1 MRKNRMT
8 ITSRY
13 TRTIITTLL
22 VTLSV
27 LTVSAQATSTD
38 AVQLYSKAQ
47 TEYSNGQF
55 DKCKESLYAMLP
67 SAKGM
72 LKTSAYRLL
81 ALCSLE
87 QGDIEEAK
95 NNVALLLKSD
105 PYFTPSLGDPM
116 RFLDMISEA
125 KDQSAGI
132 TTASRQAETLE
143 EAPVPVTLI
152 TDEMIRHSGA
162 QTLQEVL
169 CLFVPGMTMAEGMET
184 NIAMHGVY
192 SLTQDKILFMVDGH
206 RLNSSSTNAE
216 APDFRSNLD
225 KIKQIEVLRG
235 PASSLYGNVALTAV
249 VNIITYKGA
258 ELNGTRISGL
268 AGTQRSFGG
277 SLVVGGGNNVVDI
290 MGWGSMYNSLGFRNE
305 IDNITGGKSILYSHS
320 TDGRPAY
327 DIGLKGRW
335 QDFTLSINL
344 QRSKRVP
351 YMNVL
356 QINGLTS
363 LEDVI
368 VGAMQQADENDIVKD
383 LMGMYGI
390 QPVDTRPDVNSF
402 RNFTYDRYGKI
413 NGETP
418 GITRSNN
425 RINIDYAH
433 SFGKFDVQASAY
445 VNFES
450 TSLYNALGDS
460 VNSAV
465 ISDNAVDLLET
476 LIGYSYISQGEDP
489 TAVINQLDQ
498 NLRGK
503 TTADVMKI
511 ILMPASNDSESEQL
525 RRVLATTPA
534 NYNGAYQKL
543 DWQNNTYG
551 FQAQGLTNY
560 NLLGHGTVI
569 LGAQFEQ
576 FSMTGKNFTMGG
588 NYIAA
593 ANMSSSSI
601 FRKGSETSLSGY
613 LQIKH
618 SFSPRWILNAGLR
631 YDNKRRFNGS
641 RLRRLSPRLSV
652 IHKLDNNWTIRGN
665 YNYSFVDAPYLYRA
679 CILPIFSGGEDMKPE
694 TMHGLN
700 FTTEYHKGGL
710 RAEVG
715 TFYNLLNDLVVLNPA
730 IAQAYARGGLSDTYI
745 FNNTGKVYLFGV
757 EGSAQYQRRNLFAN
771 LNATWQR
778 VVKHEHYL
786 VYKSQTY
793 STPAFHANLTVAGAP
808 YRGKGSGFFDG
819 GTLWLRGT
827 TQFQT
832 ATYYPTI
839 DLLRTMVMGDYATVM
854 NRVAPQCV
862 VGIGAIYE
870 WKYLDI
876 NLSLKN
882 LFNNNYHIGSML
894 SDGVPYAG
902 RSFLAKVT
910 VKF

>member
-1 MRKNRMT
+1 MST
-8 ITSRY
+8 HS
-13 TRTIITTLL
+13 IIHTCAKVAVTLL
-22 VTLSV
+22 LAVFSV
-27 LTVSAQATSTD
+27 LSVSAQANPAD
-38 AVQLYSKAQ
+38 VDHLFRKAQ
-47 TEYSNGQF
+47 MEYDNGQF
-55 DKCKESLYAMLP
+55 SKCQESLQALLP
-67 SAKGM
+67 SARGM
-72 LKTSAYRLL
+72 VKSGAYRLM
-81 ALCSLE
+81 ALCALE
-87 QGDIEEAK
+87 QSDLEGARSNI
-95 NNVALLLKSD
+95 ALLLKYD
-105 PYFTPSLGDPM
+105 PYFTPSLGDPI
-116 RFLDMISEA
+116 RFRDLISEA

-132 TTASRQAETLE
+132 TTASRQAENMD

-169 CLFVPGMTMAEGMET
+169 CLFVPGMTLAEGMES

-290 MGWGSMYNSLGFRNE
+290 MGWGSMYNSHGFAHE
-305 IDNITGGKSILYSHS
+305 VDNINGTKSTLYSHS

-327 DIGLKGRW
+327 DIGMKGRW

-344 QRSKRVP
+344 QRSKLAP
-351 YMNVL
+351 YINVL
-356 QINGLTS
+356 QLNGLTS

-368 VGAMQQADENDIVKD
+368 VGAIQQAEPKDLIAYIMQQ
-383 LMGMYGI
+383 MGI
-390 QPVDTRPDVNSF
+390 PQVDNRPDANSF
-402 RNFTYDRYGKI
+402 RNFTYDRYGKV

-433 SFGKFDVQASAY
+433 TFGKFDVQAAAY

-450 TSLYNALGDS
+450 TSLYNVLGDS
-460 VNSAV
+460 INSDI
-465 ISDNAVDLLET
+465 ISDDAVDLLEA
-476 LIGYSYISQGEDP
+476 LVAIQYEAEGEDP
-489 TAVINQLDQ
+489 TAVIQQLDN
-498 NLRGK
+498 NLRDK

-511 ILMPASNDSESEQL
+511 ILMPASDDDESLQL
-525 RRVLATTPA
+525 KRALAATPP
-534 NYNGAYQKL
+534 NSNGAYQKL
-543 DWQNNTYG
+543 DWQNITYG

-560 NLLGHGTVI
+560 NLLGHGTI
-569 LGAQFEQ
+569 IFGTQLEQ
-576 FSMTGKNFTMGG
+576 VSMTGKNFTLGG
-588 NYIAA
+588 NYTAA
-593 ANMSSSSI
+593 SSISSSAV
-601 FRKGSETSLSGY
+601 FRKGSERSISFYT
-613 LQIKH
+613 QVKH
-618 SFSPRWILNAGLR
+618 FFSPRWIINAGLR
-631 YDNKRRFNGS
+631 FDDKKRFNDS
-641 RLRRLSPRLSV
+641 HLKRLSPRFSVLYKLNSKWTLS
-652 IHKLDNNWTIRGN
+652 GN

-679 CILPIFSGGEDMKPE
+679 CVLPIFSGGEDMLPE
-694 TMHGLN
+694 TMHGFNLS
-700 FTTEYHKGGL
+700 TTYHKGGF
-710 RAEVG
+710 RAELVS
-715 TFYNLLNDLVVLNPA
+715 FYNLLKDLVVLNPS
-730 IAQAYARGGLSDTYI
+730 IAQAYTRGGMADTYI
-745 FNNTGKVYLFGV
+745 FNNTGKVHLFGFDA
-757 EGSAQYQRRNLFAN
+757 SAQYQQRDFFAN

-778 VVKHEHYL
+778 VVKHENYL
-786 VYKSQTY
+786 VHNSQTF
-793 STPAFHANLTVAGAP
+793 STPAFHANLTVAEAP
-808 YRGKGSGFFDG
+808 YRGRGNGFFNG

-827 TQFQT
+827 AQFQT

-839 DLLRTMVMGDYATVM
+839 DLLRTMVMGDYATVI

-862 VGIGAIYE
+862 VGIGANYE

-882 LFNNNYHIGSML
+882 LFNNKYRIGSML
-894 SDGVPYAG
+894 SDGVPHAG
-902 RSFLAKVT
+902 RSFIAKVT